1 MSFRTLA
8 AGAVVMLK
16 EGREVCV
23 FVFVLI
29 GRGRLFGSVLRV
41 GVLRKR
47 KKWRRIVGW
56 RVV

>member
-1 MSFRTLA
+1 
-8 AGAVVMLK
+8 MLK

-29 GRGRLFGSVLRV
+29 GRGRLFGYVLRV